1 MITRV
6 TIQEILADQWETMS
20 EQTLIKRRFSW
31 ADELNYCLTG
41 IRRAGKSYML
51 MQRIRDLLDKGIP
64 RDAILYVS
72 FEDERLLEIR
82 YRLKRHRSTGFPMY
96 FLMSCRT

>member
-31 ADELNYCLTG
+31 TDELNYCLTG

-51 MQRIRDLLDKGIP
+51 MQRYGTCWIRESQGMLF
-64 RDAILYVS
+64 Y
-72 FEDERLLEIR
+72 
-82 YRLKRHRSTGFPMY
+82 M
-96 FLMSCRT
+96 